1 MSCIISHL
9 YNFRY
14 ANLIWDHFVFL
25 LFTLTTMLLLAVF
38 SLSEFT
44 GQSGLALFLLMV
56 VFSFSSLPITHLL
69 TTLVGYLSQFSW
81 LDNRT
86 NFSTDV
92 CSCFIT
98 NLVFE
103 FYLKWIQSVTYSPCL
118 KVKIFSYIYW
128 NLLQIDSPALCFAV
142 ICTAG
147 FSSGVCGIML
157 SIYIDSPHLHS
168 ALALIPY
175 SALGIGEK
183 TVSVTTGLPFLSVI
197 CRQSK
202 TVRACL
208 HLLSDSDLSNYVNNW
223 KHHSVVCPSVIYPQ
237 VSLICIR
244 TKISRVST
252 NYAIV

>member
-1 MSCIISHL
+1 M
-9 YNFRY
+9 
-14 ANLIWDHFVFL
+14 
-25 LFTLTTMLLLAVF
+25 
-38 SLSEFT
+38 
-44 GQSGLALFLLMV
+44 
-56 VFSFSSLPITHLL
+56 
-69 TTLVGYLSQFSW
+69 
-81 LDNRT
+81 
-86 NFSTDV
+86 
-92 CSCFIT
+92 
-98 NLVFE
+98 
-103 FYLKWIQSVTYSPCL
+103 TYPPCL
-118 KVKIFSYIYW
+118 QVAIFSYIYW

-183 TVSVTTGLPFLSVI
+183 TVNVTTGLHFLSVI

-223 KHHSVVCPSVIYPQ
+223 KHHSVVCPRVIYPQ

-244 TKISRVST
+244 TKISRASM
-252 NYAIV
+252 NYAIVQLDLSTVLSGYFYCLYLCSGLAFYRLSSSREFDYLMSSLLPSAKIPGKVLRNFSSCSNNWRMFHIIWRTDVAITAWNLPVWVCSFYVSP